1 MQRNVGGW
9 GQGREGGGQMAIGE
23 ASLRWT
29 RPPCHDRTTTLL
41 IAFNNCAP
49 GDNIIDN
56 IARTHRQTS
65 TIDKIHRA
73 GQPNPMSTEIGIS
86 NWNASLQAQTSNN
99 MFCFFHDRSA
109 CTQEDSAIGSL
120 SASMP
125 PQPQMFQN
133 FHLKFDSNA
142 RTSPGKLSV
151 HIGHSL

>member
-9 GQGREGGGQMAIGE
+9 GQGREGGGGQMAIGE

-86 NWNASLQAQTSNN
+86 NWNASLQA
-99 MFCFFHDRSA
+99 
-109 CTQEDSAIGSL
+109 
-120 SASMP
+120 
-125 PQPQMFQN
+125 
-133 FHLKFDSNA
+133 
-142 RTSPGKLSV
+142 
-151 HIGHSL
+151 